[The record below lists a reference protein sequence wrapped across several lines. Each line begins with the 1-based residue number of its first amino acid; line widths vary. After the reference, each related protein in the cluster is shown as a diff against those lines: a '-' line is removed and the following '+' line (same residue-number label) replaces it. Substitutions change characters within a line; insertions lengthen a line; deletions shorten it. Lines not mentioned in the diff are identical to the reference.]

1 MNIHTIIL
9 AGGRGT
15 RMLSQKA
22 KVLQKL
28 ASKTMLQ
35 HILTS
40 AKQVSDKISVV
51 VGFDKEGVEEEI
63 SHLSI
68 NAKTYLQKKQIGTAD
83 AVKSVI
89 DEINDSEKVL
99 ILYGDVPLIK
109 ASTLNNLCS
118 TEGDIAILTTL
129 LKNPTGYG
137 RVVKDS
143 NNLVT
148 RIVEEKDATDMQKEI
163 NEIFTGILVA
173 PGKALKELIPLIN
186 NENAAQEYYLTDLI
200 GIASEKGFKI
210 NAQDSPKSETM
221 GANNRLEQE
230 ELERVLRNMNAE
242 DLLKAGA
249 TLIDKSRID
258 IRGNIEVGADCVIDV
273 NVIFEGDVELG
284 DNVEIGA
291 NSVISDTKIDNGT
304 KILPFS
310 HIVQSNNIGKDCSI
324 GPYARLRE
332 GSIIENEAKIG
343 NFVETKKSTIGK
355 SSKANHFS
363 YLGDAQIGDNVNI
376 GAGTITCNYDGK
388 DKHKTN
394 IGEGSFIGTN
404 SSLVAPINIGKNA
417 YVGAGSTITKDIPD
431 DALGVGR
438 GKQINKE
445 NWSKKKK

>member
-1 MNIHTIIL
+1 
-9 AGGRGT
+9 
-15 RMLSQKA
+15 MLSQKA

-35 HILTS
+35 HILVS

-68 NAKTYLQKKQIGTAD
+68 NAKTYQQKKQIGTAD
-83 AVKSVI
+83 AVKAVI

-258 IRGNIEVGADCVIDV
+258 IRGNVEVGVDCVIDI

-310 HIVQSNNIGKDCSI
+310 HIVQSNIGKDCSI

>member
-1 MNIHTIIL
+1 
-9 AGGRGT
+9 
-15 RMLSQKA
+15 MLSQKA

-143 NNLVT
+143 SNLVT

-310 HIVQSNNIGKDCSI
+310 HIVQSNIGKDCSI

>member
-89 DEINDSEKVL
+89 DEIHDSEKVL

-310 HIVQSNNIGKDCSI
+310 HIVQSNIGKDCSI

>member
-1 MNIHTIIL
+1 MDIHTIIL

-40 AKQVSDKISVV
+40 ANQVSDKMSVV

-63 SHLSI
+63 SRLSI

-83 AVKSVI
+83 AVKAVI
-89 DEINDSEKVL
+89 DEINDSDKVL

-143 NNLVT
+143 SNLVT

-173 PGKALKELIPLIN
+173 PGKVLKELIPLIN
-186 NENAAQEYYLTDLI
+186 NENSAQEYYLTDLI

-210 NAQDSPKSETM
+210 NAKDSPNSETM
-221 GANNRLEQE
+221 GANNRSEQE

-258 IRGNIEVGADCVIDV
+258 IRGNVEVGADCVIDV

-310 HIVQSNNIGKDCSI
+310 HIVQSKIGKDCSI